1 MKRIN
6 ILNEDTA
13 NKIAA
18 GEVVERPSS
27 VVKELVENS
36 IDANSKNI
44 LIEIEEGGT
53 SLIRIVDDGDGIYK
67 DDISKAFLPHATSK
81 IKESEDIYNINTLGF
96 RGEALP
102 SIASVAK
109 VNLKSKQEDEKYGY
123 EIEIEGGKFSEV
135 TECGINKGTIIEVHD
150 LFFNV
155 PARKK
160 FLKSVSKEGSL
171 ITDIITRI
179 ALANP
184 SISFK
189 LYNNHKKVLHTFGN
203 GDLKDT
209 IRTVY
214 GKNITDNII
223 YYEDTSDLVTIYG
236 YVGKEDIAR
245 GSRNNQSIFVNKRYI
260 KNRSLAVAVEQ
271 AFKSFS
277 TVNKFP
283 FFVLFIEIYPEYVD
297 VNIHP
302 TKAEVKFNDE
312 RMIFKKIFGAVHT
325 SLKNEVFDTFAIKE
339 EEQNIKQSNIPTFE
353 EITFKIKEEEEK
365 VKLANNAVKEVIE
378 SGKVLTINND
388 IVSNNVKTLPIDDT
402 SLNVHKNDSINL
414 DNLTVT
420 EVSIPLDLKSNS
432 INEDLVNEYSNH
444 NHLNI
449 DNKNSETM
457 TKEIYKNSDSNKC
470 SSDKKSSF
478 DEAITNSVNFLQDEV
493 FKKNHYIELNNKDE
507 FTSVNNGIDEEIA
520 FDNQNEKHTIK
531 RTAKFPP
538 MTIIGQYNKTYIL
551 GEYDG
556 TLYMIDQHAAHEKIY
571 FEKYLNDIE
580 NGDIVIQ
587 PLMVPSIIDLTIDD
601 YSYFE
606 ENKEVFKQAGFV
618 LEEFGGTSLAL
629 KEVPYF
635 LGKLNPKKLFLEI
648 LDNLKNLGNG
658 KTTEVKHNA
667 IATKACKAA
676 IKGNDKLELNEMV
689 KLVEELRYIDDPF
702 HCPHGRPVIIKFTS
716 VDIDKKFKRII

>member
-36 IDANSKNI
+36 IDAGSKNI
-44 LIEIEEGGT
+44 TIEIEEGGT
-53 SLIRIVDDGDGIYK
+53 SLIRIIDDGDGIYK
-67 DDISKAFLPHATSK
+67 DDIEKAFMPHATSK
-81 IKESEDIYNINTLGF
+81 IRNSEDIYSISTLGF

-102 SIASVAK
+102 SIASVSK
-109 VNLKSKQEDEKYGY
+109 VNLKSKIADSEYGY
-123 EIEIEGGKFSEV
+123 EINIEGGKFGKV
-135 TECGINKGTIIEVHD
+135 TECGTNKGTIIEVKD

-171 ITDIITRI
+171 INDIITRI

-184 SISFK
+184 DISFK
-189 LYNNHKKVLHTFGN
+189 LFNNHKKVIHTFGN
-203 GDLKDT
+203 NDIKDT
-209 IRTVY
+209 LRTIY
-214 GKNITDNII
+214 GKSITDNIL
-223 YYEDTSDLVTIYG
+223 YFEDSSDLVTVHG
-236 YVGKEDIAR
+236 YIGREEIAR

-260 KNRSLAVAVEQ
+260 KNKSLAVAVEQ

-302 TKAEVKFNDE
+302 TKAEIKFNDE
-312 RMIFKKIFGAVHT
+312 RMIFKKIFGAVHN
-325 SLKNEVFDTFAIKE
+325 SLKNDVFESFAIE
-339 EEQNIKQSNIPTFE
+339 EETKNPEPIQPSFE
-353 EITFKIKEEEEK
+353 EITFKIKQEEEK
-365 VKLANNAVKEVIE
+365 VKIANNAAKAILKSGGTLKADNYSISPINPGGGSPLKKEE
-378 SGKVLTINND
+378 TND
-388 IVSNNVKTLPIDDT
+388 YTLQVNEKDENT
-402 SLNVHKNDSINL
+402 
-414 DNLTVT
+414 
-420 EVSIPLDLKSNS
+420 VSIPVDLRSHNNFSYNPKEDAINTASENNENSSLDINNSNTDINYDPAIIKENINDKDASSLKMNADYYSDSDIHNKDLES
-432 INEDLVNEYSNH
+432 INNQQYINNPRGPV
-444 NHLNI
+444 
-449 DNKNSETM
+449 SEKT
-457 TKEIYKNSDSNKC
+457 
-470 SSDKKSSF
+470 
-478 DEAITNSVNFLQDEV
+478 
-493 FKKNHYIELNNKDE
+493 
-507 FTSVNNGIDEEIA
+507 EE
-520 FDNQNEKHTIK
+520 

-538 MTIIGQYNKTYIL
+538 ITIIGQYNKTYIL
-551 GEYDG
+551 GEYKG

-571 FEKYLNDIE
+571 FEKYLKDIE
-580 NGDIVIQ
+580 SGDIIVQ
-587 PLMVPSIIDLTIDD
+587 PLMVPCVIDLTADD

-606 ENKEVFKQAGFV
+606 ENKEIFSEAGFI
-618 LEEFGGTSLAL
+618 LEEFGGTSVAL

-635 LGKLNPKKLFLEI
+635 LGKLNPKKLFLDI

-667 IATKACKAA
+667 IATKACKSA
-676 IKGNDKLELNEMV
+676 IKGNDELNMNEMI
-689 KLVEELRYIDDPF
+689 KLVEDLRYIDDPF

-716 VDIDKKFKRII
+716 TDIDKKFKRIV

>member
-36 IDANSKNI
+36 IDANSRNI
-44 LIEIEEGGT
+44 VIEIEEGGT
-53 SLIRIVDDGDGIYK
+53 SLIRIIDDGDGIYK
-67 DDISKAFLPHATSK
+67 DDIDKAFLPHATSK
-81 IKESEDIYNINTLGF
+81 IKESEDIYNIHTLGF

-102 SIASVAK
+102 SIASVAM
-109 VNLKSKQEDEKYGY
+109 VNLKSKQENQEFGY
-123 EIEIEGGKFSEV
+123 EISVEGGKTSSV
-135 TECGINKGTIIEVHD
+135 TECGINKGTIIEVRD

-171 ITDIITRI
+171 INDIITRL

-184 SISFK
+184 KISFK
-189 LYNNHKKVLHTFGN
+189 LYNNHKKILHTFGN
-203 GDLKDT
+203 GDLKDV
-209 IRTVY
+209 IRTIY
-214 GKNITDNII
+214 GKSITDNIL
-223 YYEDTSDLVTIYG
+223 YYDDTSDLITVYG
-236 YVGKEDIAR
+236 YVGTEEIAR

-260 KNRSLAVAVEQ
+260 KNRSIGIAVEQ

-283 FFVLFIEIYPEYVD
+283 FFILFIEVYPEYVD

-325 SLKNEVFDTFAIKE
+325 ALKNEVFESFAIKE
-339 EEQNIKQSNIPTFE
+339 EEKTLKASTSPSFE

-365 VKLANNAVKEVIE
+365 VKIANSLAKTLIE
-378 SGKVLTINND
+378 QGKDLMINNSSAED
-388 IVSNNVKTLPIDDT
+388 KNINTYISN
-402 SLNVHKNDSINL
+402 LNYNNHSASNYN
-414 DNLTVT
+414 DNLSSNVNGLYSDYDASSLSSSSD
-420 EVSIPLDLKSNS
+420 EFNKIIVDIPLDFKSNRNS
-432 INEDLVNEYSNH
+432 EILNTVNIIENPSSNNFIKEDLTENAEVLVNDGKYLYTESNAF
-444 NHLNI
+444 
-449 DNKNSETM
+449 NSETK
-457 TKEIYKNSDSNKC
+457 KEINVP
-470 SSDKKSSF
+470 KS
-478 DEAITNSVNFLQDEV
+478 V
-493 FKKNHYIELNNKDE
+493 
-507 FTSVNNGIDEEIA
+507 
-520 FDNQNEKHTIK
+520 
-531 RTAKFPP
+531 AKFPP
-538 MTIIGQYNKTYIL
+538 ITIIGQYNKTYIL

-556 TLYMIDQHAAHEKIY
+556 TLYMIDQHAAHEKIL
-571 FEKYLNDIE
+571 FEKYLKEIE
-580 NGDIVIQ
+580 EGNIIIQ
-587 PLMVPSIIDLTIDD
+587 PLMVPSIIDLSIDD

-606 ENKEVFKQAGFV
+606 ENKNIFKTAGFL
-618 LEEFGGTSLAL
+618 LEEFGGNSLSL

-635 LGKLNPKKLFLEI
+635 LGRLNPKKLFLDI

-658 KTTEVKHNA
+658 KTSEVKHNA
-667 IATKACKAA
+667 IASKACKAA
-676 IKGNDKLELNEMV
+676 IKGNDKLELNEMI
-689 KLVEELRYIDDPF
+689 KLIEDLRYIDEPF

-716 VDIDKKFKRII
+716 VDIDKKFRRIM